1 VLRAEIFFIYSITL
15 FLTLQLLRIR
25 FLKKVYNYIEVI
37 FVTIKLKPLLIN
49 LFIPLAVGGLSA
61 LLTMDSMETFSSL
74 NQPPLS
80 PPGWLFP
87 VVWTILYTLMGIAAY
102 LVYTS
107 NKPKKQINTAL
118 IVYGIQLFFN
128 FFWSIIFFNRA
139 DYLFA
144 FVWLVILW
152 ALILANII
160 LFYRISKPAGILLI
174 PYLLWV
180 TFAGYLN
187 FAIYLLN

>member
-1 VLRAEIFFIYSITL
+1 M
-15 FLTLQLLRIR
+15 
-25 FLKKVYNYIEVI
+25 
-37 FVTIKLKPLLIN
+37 TIKLKPLIIN
-49 LFIPLAVGGLSA
+49 LFIPLAVGGVSA
-61 LLTMDSMETFSSL
+61 LLTMNSMKIFERV

-80 PPGWLFP
+80 PPAWLFP
-87 VVWTILYTLMGIAAY
+87 VVWTILYILMGISSY

-107 NKPKKQINTAL
+107 PKPQRQKNTAL
-118 IVYGIQLFFN
+118 IIYGIQLFFN
-128 FFWSIIFFNRA
+128 FFWSIIFFNMEA
-139 DYLFA
+139 YLFA
-144 FVWLVILW
+144 FIWLVILW

-187 FAIYLLN
+187 FAIYILN